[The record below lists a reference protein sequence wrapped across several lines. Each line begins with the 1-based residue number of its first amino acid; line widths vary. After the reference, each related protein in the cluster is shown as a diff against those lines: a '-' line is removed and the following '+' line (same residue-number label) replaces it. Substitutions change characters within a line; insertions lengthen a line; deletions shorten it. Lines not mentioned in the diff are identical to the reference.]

1 MVDGL
6 NSLSMLLPGV
16 AVTYQGEEIGMK
28 DGYVS
33 WEDTV
38 DVAACNQ
45 GNPDNYMDYSRDPAR
60 TPYHWDSSISA
71 GFSTNATTW
80 LPVAEDY
87 MEINLQKQ
95 KEDDRSHYKAL
106 SENTFI
112 LVRYLVTFD
121 TYALVFNV
129 GTVTDTVDLAAME
142 VLKEPLSV
150 VVGITHNIKLVTV
163 DIHTRHHSSAFC
175 RSSIVSDR
183 LGVMEP
189 GGGWGPG
196 VPTPGG
202 RGHPHLYKRKVS
214 HSISVYA
221 HNDVAAFARDPAA
234 VGDDPGPERL
244 VEQRYCAKPGIID
257 LAGIDQRYG
266 GLDQFNGLIEK
277 AKKLGLSAAMA
288 SAQCAWLRR
297 GVDGVVLNPDFR
309 PQSCGLKLLR
319 KLTSSPEAN
328 RITSRYGSD
337 MIDAINL
344 LSLILPGAAIIQQGD
359 ELGAADAILEWAS
372 KEACWPNPGNPSAAP
387 FPWDDSTNAGF
398 TAGEPWLPL
407 APNYRYANAKTQF
420 SNEGSHVGVV
430 KIAAAMRKSPAIG
443 PHAEIK
449 RLGDALAVLRW
460 GGAGS
465 LLVVSNLGKGQT
477 EVQLS
482 RMPGLPTTMTVA
494 IGSAG
499 SSFSSGS
506 HVNLEKTVKLG
517 PGETILLAGA
527 PRHCGGPGPVDKIAS
542 KLSEGWQKLNK
553 GNAPEGSR
561 MVYLQN
567 LLFSAWLMFTAAK
580 IPSTSKA
587 RMVAGGALAGR
598 RAAY

>member
-150 VVGITHNIKLVTV
+150 VVGKHLFHWVPSPCKLSP
-163 DIHTRHHSSAFC
+163 D
-175 RSSIVSDR
+175 
-183 LGVMEP
+183 
-189 GGGWGPG
+189 
-196 VPTPGG
+196 
-202 RGHPHLYKRKVS
+202 
-214 HSISVYA
+214 
-221 HNDVAAFARDPAA
+221 
-234 VGDDPGPERL
+234 
-244 VEQRYCAKPGIID
+244 CAKPGIID

-319 KLTSSPEAN
+319 KLVAEAMSCSRGSNLETPVILVQSSLDQEEAANYYGDESIGANSTSSPEAN

-553 GNAPEGSR
+553 ISRGLEYQSALKTQPAAPGYPRPPLMEFIENEEATVIESGCIRGAGVSAFCKLAR
-561 MVYLQN
+561 LQR
-567 LLFSAWLMFTAAK
+567 LFYVTRC
-580 IPSTSKA
+580 IQ
-587 RMVAGGALAGR
+587 
-598 RAAY
+598 

>member
-150 VVGITHNIKLVTV
+150 VVGN
-163 DIHTRHHSSAFC
+163 
-175 RSSIVSDR
+175 
-183 LGVMEP
+183 
-189 GGGWGPG
+189 
-196 VPTPGG
+196 
-202 RGHPHLYKRKVS
+202 
-214 HSISVYA
+214 
-221 HNDVAAFARDPAA
+221 
-234 VGDDPGPERL
+234 
-244 VEQRYCAKPGIID
+244 CAKPGIID

-319 KLTSSPEAN
+319 KLVAEAMSCSRGSNLETPVILVQSSLDQEEAANYYGDESIGANSTSSPEAN

-482 RMPGLPTTMTVA
+482 RMPAAPTPEPYPETPEQTSPEPLVEEPRKNQKTNGERSLA
-494 IGSAG
+494 DELREAEEEELTGETREDIYLEFIKRGGGVKEAVERERLGKLALSVEED
-499 SSFSSGS
+499 SGS
-506 HVNLEKTVKLG
+506 ECEDSLSVAARRLDA
-517 PGETILLAGA
+517 LLA
-527 PRHCGGPGPVDKIAS
+527 
-542 KLSEGWQKLNK
+542 E
-553 GNAPEGSR
+553 SR
-561 MVYLQN
+561 GLHKELQDIQQDMQAKKKRFIKYVSN
-567 LLFSAWLMFTAAK
+567 YEAIIVIINSYSA
-580 IPSTSKA
+580 
-587 RMVAGGALAGR
+587 
-598 RAAY
+598 Y

>member
-150 VVGITHNIKLVTV
+150 VVGN
-163 DIHTRHHSSAFC
+163 
-175 RSSIVSDR
+175 
-183 LGVMEP
+183 
-189 GGGWGPG
+189 
-196 VPTPGG
+196 
-202 RGHPHLYKRKVS
+202 
-214 HSISVYA
+214 
-221 HNDVAAFARDPAA
+221 
-234 VGDDPGPERL
+234 
-244 VEQRYCAKPGIID
+244 CAKPGIID

-319 KLTSSPEAN
+319 KLVAEAMSCSRGSNLETPVILVQSSLDQEEAANYYGDESIGANSTSSPEAN

-553 GNAPEGSR
+553 ISRGLEYQSALKTQPAAPGYPRPPLMEFIENEEATVIESGCIRGAGVSAFCKLAR
-561 MVYLQN
+561 LQR
-567 LLFSAWLMFTAAK
+567 LFYVTRC
-580 IPSTSKA
+580 IQ
-587 RMVAGGALAGR
+587 
-598 RAAY
+598 

>member
-1 MVDGL
+1 MWLPSLVTLLLLETTLGQSAWWNSAVYYRVLVDSFKDSDGDGL
-6 NSLSMLLPGV
+6 GDLLGATKQLSYIRALGADAVLLSSLS
-16 AVTYQGEEIGMK
+16 TK
-28 DGYVS
+28 S
-33 WEDTV
+33 
-38 DVAACNQ
+38 
-45 GNPDNYMDYSRDPAR
+45 PD
-60 TPYHWDSSISA
+60 
-71 GFSTNATTW
+71 
-80 LPVAEDY
+80 
-87 MEINLQKQ
+87 
-95 KEDDRSHYKAL
+95 
-106 SENTFI
+106 
-112 LVRYLVTFD
+112 
-121 TYALVFNV
+121 
-129 GTVTDTVDLAAME
+129 
-142 VLKEPLSV
+142 
-150 VVGITHNIKLVTV
+150 
-163 DIHTRHHSSAFC
+163 
-175 RSSIVSDR
+175 
-183 LGVMEP
+183 
-189 GGGWGPG
+189 
-196 VPTPGG
+196 
-202 RGHPHLYKRKVS
+202 
-214 HSISVYA
+214 
-221 HNDVAAFARDPAA
+221 
-234 VGDDPGPERL
+234 
-244 VEQRYCAKPGIID
+244 CAKPGIID

-277 AKKLGLSAAMA
+277 AKKLDLKVVSTLQLQTASVDSEWFTSSANRVNGFEDWVVWTDGSADQPPPLEEGVDQWSYDDTRKAYFAVRGNESLLNLCSEGLSAAMA

-319 KLTSSPEAN
+319 KLVAEAMSCSRGSNLETPVILVQSSLDQEEAANYYGDESIGANSVISSALSSSRSTSAPQLALAFYADLLNAPQYMAPTWQTSSPEAN

-553 GNAPEGSR
+553 
-561 MVYLQN
+561 Y
-567 LLFSAWLMFTAAK
+567 FSN
-580 IPSTSKA
+580 
-587 RMVAGGALAGR
+587 V
-598 RAAY
+598 